1 MNPQEALI
9 MKQIKLD
16 NPFVVAGY
24 FGPEYFCDREKETA
38 SLYSALKNGW
48 NVTLISPRRLG
59 KTGLIMHTF
68 NKIESATDVACF
80 YVDIFSTKNLSDLVQ
95 ALARAIVG
103 KLDSPL
109 EKAAR
114 KVTQVFAAFRP
125 TMSFDA
131 QTGAPTF
138 SFDISPRQAQD
149 SLETIFKYV
158 QDSGEKCC
166 IAIDEFQQIAEYPES
181 GTEALIRSYIQFM
194 PNTRFVFAGSRLH
207 MMQEMFLS
215 ASRPFF
221 RSTQVMDLREI
232 NEEKYLQFAN
242 TFFQQQQREISADDF
257 HKLYVDVDGQTFYVQ
272 AILNKIYS
280 HPRRVI
286 NAQLVHDC
294 KWEAINEQTTT
305 FQYIYDSLSENQA
318 KLLKSI
324 AREGIVKEPL
334 GKDFNQKYLLPSK
347 SSVKLAL
354 DYLVKHQL
362 VYKDARRGYIVY
374 DRFMGIWL
382 AN

>member
-1 MNPQEALI
+1 
-9 MKQIKLD
+9 MKQVELD

-24 FGPEYFCDREKETA
+24 FGPDYFCDREKETE
-38 SLYSALKNGW
+38 SLSSALKNGW

-68 NKIESATDVACF
+68 NKIEAETDVKCF
-80 YVDIFSTKNLSDLVQ
+80 YVDIFSTKNMSDLVQ

-109 EKAAR
+109 EKAAK
-114 KVTQVFAAFRP
+114 KVTQVFGAFRP

-131 QTGAPTF
+131 QTGSPTF

-149 SLETIFKYV
+149 SLESIFKYV
-158 QDSGEKCC
+158 KDSGKKCC
-166 IAIDEFQQIAEYPES
+166 IAIDEFQQVADYPES

-194 PNTRFVFAGSRLH
+194 PNARFIFAGSRLH

-215 ASRPFF
+215 PSRPFF
-221 RSTQVMDLREI
+221 RSTQVMDLHEI
-232 NEEKYLQFAN
+232 DEDKYLKFAN
-242 TFFQQQQREISADDF
+242 GFFQKQKRTISAEDF
-257 HKLYVDVDGQTFYVQ
+257 HKLYTDVDGQTFYVQ

-280 HPRRVI
+280 HPKPKI
-286 NAQLVHDC
+286 TEQLIHNS
-294 KWEAINEQTTT
+294 KWEAISEQTAT

-318 KLLKSI
+318 MLLKAI
-324 AREGIVKEPL
+324 AHEGLVKEPL
-334 GKDFNQKYLLPSK
+334 GKGFNQKYLLPSK

-362 VYKDARRGYIVY
+362 VYKDVSRGYIVY
-374 DRFMGIWL
+374 DRFMGMWL
-382 AN
+382 NRQ